1 MKPASK
7 DFIPASRVALADD
20 RLRKAIFAGAMRP
33 YLLATER
40 WSETTDRER
49 LRSLAREARERA
61 LRKLPELLE
70 RLEQNLVSRGA
81 KVLWAENADEAN
93 RLVAQECTSRS
104 ARLVVKGKSMV
115 TEETG
120 LNVHLEQAGIEVV
133 ETDLGEF
140 IIQLAGETPSHII
153 APVLHKSKDTI
164 GRLFAEKLGMLP
176 TDDPAE
182 MMGAARHYLREKFLQ
197 ADVGI
202 SGVNLAVAETGGL
215 VLVTNE
221 GNGRMVT
228 TMPRTHIAVMGLERI
243 VETWQDLATIVQLL
257 PKVATGQRVSTYVS
271 VIHGPRRPD
280 EPDGPEE
287 LVLVIVD
294 NGRSTILNSDYAEA
308 LLCIRCGAC
317 LNACPVYRRVGGHAY
332 GWVYP
337 GPIGSVI
344 SPLLLGLA
352 EAPDL
357 PMASSLCGACRDAC
371 PVKID
376 LPEMLVRL
384 RSEPPIR
391 KKGGAMMSLGM
402 KLWRSAMVHP
412 FLYQWGLAA
421 ARFLTLPWRG
431 QDDTLDGLP
440 GPAGAWLESR
450 SLPAPAPRTFRDLYE
465 GDRR

>member
-1 MKPASK
+1 MKPATK
-7 DFIPASRVALADD
+7 DFIPASRIALADD

-33 YLLATER
+33 YLQAAER
-40 WSETTDRER
+40 WAETADRER

-61 LRKLPELLE
+61 LHKLPELLE
-70 RLEQNLVSRGA
+70 RLEANLVSRGA
-81 KVLWAENADEAN
+81 KVLWAVDAEEAN
-93 RLVAQECTSRS
+93 RLIAQECE
-104 ARLVVKGKSMV
+104 ARKARRVVKGKSMV

-120 LNVHLEQAGIEVV
+120 LNPHLERAGIEVV

-164 GRLFAEKLGMLP
+164 GKLFSEKLGMLP
-176 TDDPAE
+176 TDDPAQ
-182 MMGAARHYLREKFLQ
+182 MMHAARRYLREKFLQ

-257 PKVATGQRVSTYVS
+257 PRVATGQRVSTYVS
-271 VIHGPRRPD
+271 IIHGPRRAE
-280 EPDGPEE
+280 EPDGPDD

-294 NGRSTILNSDYAEA
+294 NGRSAILNGGYAEA

-317 LNACPVYRRVGGHAY
+317 LNACPVYRRIGGHAY

-344 SPLLLGLA
+344 SPLLLGLD

-384 RSEPPIR
+384 RAEPPLR
-391 KKGGAMMSLGM
+391 KKGGPMMMLGM
-402 KLWRSAMVHP
+402 KVWRTAMSHP
-412 FLYQWGLAA
+412 SLYRAGLAA
-421 ARFLTLPWRG
+421 VRFLTRPWCG
-431 QDDTLDGLP
+431 EDGSLDGLP
-440 GPAGAWLESR
+440 GPAAAWLESR
-450 SLPAPAPRTFRDLYE
+450 TLPAPAPRSFRDLYE
-465 GDRR
+465 GERR

>member
-1 MKPASK
+1 MKPVAK
-7 DFIPASRVALADD
+7 DFIPASRIALADD
-20 RLRKAIFAGAMRP
+20 HLRKAIFAGAMRP
-33 YLLATER
+33 YLQAAER
-40 WSETTDRER
+40 WAETSGRER
-49 LRSLAREARERA
+49 LRTQAREARVRA

-70 RLEQNLVSRGA
+70 RLEKNLLSRGA
-81 KVLWAENADEAN
+81 KVLWAADAEEAN
-93 RLVAQECTSRS
+93 RLIAQECVARD

-120 LNVHLEQAGIEVV
+120 LNQHLERAGMEVV
-133 ETDLGEF
+133 ESDLGEF

-153 APVLHKSKDTI
+153 APVLHKSKDAI
-164 GRLFAEKLGMLP
+164 AKLFSERLGLP
-176 TDDPAE
+176 LTDDPAE
-182 MMGAARHYLREKFLQ
+182 MMRAARSYLREKFLR

-228 TMPRTHIAVMGLERI
+228 TLPRTHIAVMGLERV
-243 VETWQDLATIVQLL
+243 VESWKDLASIVQLL
-257 PKVATGQRVSTYVS
+257 PRVATGQSVSTYVS
-271 VIHGPRRPD
+271 IIHGPRQQG

-294 NGRSTILNSDYAEA
+294 NGRSAILNSDYAES

-384 RSEPPIR
+384 RAEPPMR
-391 KKGGAMMSLGM
+391 RKGGRMMSLGM
-402 KLWRSAMVHP
+402 KMWRYVMLHP
-412 FLYQWGLAA
+412 SVYRWGLAA
-421 ARFLTLPWRG
+421 TRFLTRPWHGEDGSLR
-431 QDDTLDGLP
+431 GLP
-440 GPAGAWLESR
+440 GPASAWLESR
-450 SLPAPAPRTFRDLYE
+450 DLPAPAPRSFRALYRGPE
-465 GDRR
+465 R